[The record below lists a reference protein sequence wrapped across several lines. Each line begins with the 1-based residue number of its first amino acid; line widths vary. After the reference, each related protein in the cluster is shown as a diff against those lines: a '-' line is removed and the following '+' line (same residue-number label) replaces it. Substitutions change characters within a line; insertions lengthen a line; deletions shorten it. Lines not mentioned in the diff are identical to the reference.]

1 MDYHKYDQAHAP
13 SANAMAANAGA
24 SAPASLLSA
33 GNPPEGPAPHEAKRR
48 RGPNVFG
55 PLKKKYCFYFYIL
68 EVFGFVLFLSILVF
82 IVYSLATSK
91 KDVSYLSLVLTS
103 LVYFVFYFQN
113 RLLYNMCLHSNLGG

>member
-1 MDYHKYDQAHAP
+1 MDYHKYERAP
-13 SANAMAANAGA
+13 EPAAAA
-24 SAPASLLSA
+24 VAPAAPPA
-33 GNPPEGPAPHEAKRR
+33 GGDKPRR
-48 RGPNVFG
+48 PNVFG

-68 EVFGFVLFLSILVF
+68 EVFGFVLFLSILLY
-82 IVYSLATSK
+82 IVYTIITGK